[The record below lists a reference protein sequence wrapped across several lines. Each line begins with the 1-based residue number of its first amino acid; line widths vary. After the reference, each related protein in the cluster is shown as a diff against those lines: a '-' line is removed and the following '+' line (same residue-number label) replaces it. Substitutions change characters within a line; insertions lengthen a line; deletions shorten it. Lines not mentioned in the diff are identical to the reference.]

1 MILMIDN
8 YDSFTYNVYQYIG
21 SLYPQIQ
28 VVRNDEITIDEIRNL
43 QNLEALVI
51 SPGPGY
57 PDSAGIS
64 KDVIKTF
71 GKDIPMLRTSGNR
84 RSIRRKSRSSK
95 RIDAWQNE

>member
-8 YDSFTYNVYQYIG
+8 YDSFTYNVYQYIWIFV
-21 SLYPQIQ
+21 SAEFQ

-71 GKDIPMLRTSGNR
+71 GKDIPILGICLGHQAIEEKYTAE
-84 RSIRRKSRSSK
+84 KSFQQK
-95 RIDAWQNE
+95 N

>member
-21 SLYPQIQ
+21 SLYQQIQ

-71 GKDIPMLRTSGNR
+71 GKDIPILGICLGHQAIGEVYGGKVVPEKN
-84 RSIRRKSRSSK
+84 
-95 RIDAWQNE
+95 